1 MKKTILAIVASTFI
15 TGTILTSC
23 STPTEKMENAQQNV
37 TEANKDLNKAQE
49 EYIIDVENYRKETNA
64 KIAAN
69 EKSISEFDVRIENE
83 KKDAKAD
90 YKKKITE
97 LEQKNTDMK
106 KKMDDYKLEGKEKWE
121 TFKSE
126 FSREIEELG
135 ASINNLMDKNPKK

>member
-106 KKMDDYKLEGKEKWE
+106 KKMDDYKVEGKEKWE
-121 TFKSE
+121 AFKSE

-135 ASINNLMDKNPKK
+135 VSINNLMDKNPKK